1 MTHIRTLPGDAE
13 EARRL
18 FFDHGHDPAG
28 RIPDVIARSWR
39 RCCARLDVDER
50 FRANRADNT
59 RLQERRQVRD
69 HLRRI
74 VRPELDALAAM
85 VADTGSVVLLADSDG
100 LILDAVGCAAF
111 LRQAQQVALQPGVSW
126 SEAQRGTNAI
136 GTAMVERQP
145 VQVNGGEHYLNC
157 NGIISCAAAPI
168 ISPRG
173 ELFGV
178 LDVSGDSRQMHLHA
192 LGMVRMAIQ
201 IIEHRLVLDVP
212 AGREVLRFHSDADL
226 LGSHREGV
234 LILDDG
240 RIVGANSAALQ
251 LLGGRWETLLDT
263 SVQGWLDLARVAR
276 RGDNGFVVDGA
287 GRPLHGRLSGKPRVR
302 VPVGATVTE
311 PVYRRC
317 PVSEPLLVQATRVLD
332 AGIAVLVT
340 GETGV
345 GKEVFARQLHGAS
358 NRRSGP
364 FVPVN
369 CAALPESLIESELFG
384 YVDGAF
390 TGARR
395 KGMPGR
401 VREADGGV
409 LFLDEIGDMPLPLQA
424 RLLRM
429 LQERAVTPLGGGRPV
444 AVDFVLICATNCD
457 LATMVQAG
465 TFRQDLYYRIREFG
479 VRLPPL
485 RERAQRRETIEWM
498 LVAQGGRERGLSFS
512 TDALDLLADYPWP
525 GNLRQL
531 SSLIRTLVALGDQD
545 EVIDIAQLPA
555 EIRERRDAASEVGM
569 LDQVTRLTVDDALAA
584 CGGNV
589 SEAARRLGI
598 HRSTI
603 YRMRSR
609 AVDGER

>member
-85 VADTGSVVLLADSDG
+85 VADTGSVVLWADSDG
-100 LILDAVGCAAF
+100 LILDAVGGAAF

-234 LILDDG
+234 LILDDATASVDATTEMRIRAGLREAARG
-240 RIVGANSAALQ
+240 RTTIIVA
-251 LLGGRWETLLDT
+251 
-263 SVQGWLDLARVAR
+263 
-276 RGDNGFVVDGA
+276 
-287 GRPLHGRLSGKPRVR
+287 HRLSTIALADEV
-302 VPVGATVTE
+302 V
-311 PVYRRC
+311 
-317 PVSEPLLVQATRVLD
+317 VLD
-332 AGIAVLVT
+332 AGRVA
-340 GETGV
+340 
-345 GKEVFARQLHGAS
+345 AR
-358 NRRSGP
+358 
-364 FVPVN
+364 
-369 CAALPESLIESELFG
+369 
-384 YVDGAF
+384 
-390 TGARR
+390 
-395 KGMPGR
+395 
-401 VREADGGV
+401 
-409 LFLDEIGDMPLPLQA
+409 
-424 RLLRM
+424 
-429 LQERAVTPLGGGRPV
+429 
-444 AVDFVLICATNCD
+444 
-457 LATMVQAG
+457 G
-465 TFRQDLYYRIREFG
+465 THD
-479 VRLPPL
+479 
-485 RERAQRRETIEWM
+485 
-498 LVAQGGRERGLSFS
+498 
-512 TDALDLLADYPWP
+512 DLLVESPVY
-525 GNLRQL
+525 R
-531 SSLIRTLVALGDQD
+531 
-545 EVIDIAQLPA
+545 
-555 EIRERRDAASEVGM
+555 EIYEHGM
-569 LDQVTRLTVDDALAA
+569 LERV
-584 CGGNV
+584 
-589 SEAARRLGI
+589 I
-598 HRSTI
+598 H
-603 YRMRSR
+603 
-609 AVDGER
+609 EREEVA

>member
-1 MTHIRTLPGDAE
+1 MTQTRTLPDDAA

-18 FFDHGHDPAG
+18 FFDDGRDPAG

-39 RCCARLDVDER
+39 RCCARLDVDDR
-50 FRANRADNT
+50 FRADRTDSA
-59 RLQERRQVRD
+59 RLEQRREARD

-74 VRPELDALAAM
+74 VRPELDALASM

-111 LRQAQQVALQPGVSW
+111 LRRAQQVALQPGVSW

-136 GTAMVERQP
+136 GTAVIERQP
-145 VQVNGGEHYLNC
+145 VQVNGREHYLNC

-201 IIEHRLVLDVP
+201 IIEHRLVLDAP
-212 AGREVLRFHSDADL
+212 AGREVLRFHSDPDL

-234 LILDDG
+234 LILDDD

-263 SVQGWLDLARVAR
+263 SLQDWLDLARVAR
-276 RGDNGFVVDGA
+276 RGDAGFVVDGA
-287 GRPLHGRLSGKPRVR
+287 GRPLHGRLSGGPR
-302 VPVGATVTE
+302 VPVDATVSE

-317 PVSEPLLVQATRVLD
+317 PVSEPLLAQATRVLD

-345 GKEVFARQLHGAS
+345 GKEVFARQLHAAS

-429 LQERAVTPLGGGRPV
+429 LQERAVTPLGGGQQV
-444 AVDFVLICATNCD
+444 AVDFVLVCATNCD
-457 LATMVQAG
+457 LATMVRAG
-465 TFRQDLYYRIREFG
+465 TFRQDLYYRIREFN

-498 LVAQGGRERGLSFS
+498 LEAQGGRERGLSFS
-512 TDALDLLADYPWP
+512 ANALALLADYPWP

-531 SSLIRTLVALGDQD
+531 SSLIRTLVALSDRD
-545 EVIDIAQLPA
+545 EVIDVAQLPA
-555 EIRERRDAASEVGM
+555 DIRDHGAAAPTAGI
-569 LDQVTRLTVDDALAA
+569 LDQVTRQTVDDALAA
-584 CGGNV
+584 CDGNV

-603 YRMRSR
+603 YRMRGR
-609 AVDGER
+609 TGNGDH